1 MHPMP
6 KSTKTKPSK
15 PAVKGRATPKK
26 RQASAAVAG
35 TKAASILKLLSR
47 AEGATIEE
55 LVMTTGWQQHSIRGF
70 FAGHIR
76 KKLGLELSSE
86 KTEDGLRHYRVRG

>member
-1 MHPMP
+1 MP
-6 KSTKTKPSK
+6 KSTKPKPSTK
-15 PAVKGRATPKK
+15 AGK
-26 RQASAAVAG
+26 RTAKLDRRQSTTAAPG

-55 LVMTTGWQQHSIRGF
+55 LVKSTGWQQHSIRGF

-76 KKLGLELSSE
+76 KKLGLELLSE
-86 KTEDGLRHYRVRG
+86 KTDDGPRHYRVRG